1 MSASRRPR
9 EPEFDTVELSA
20 IRKAIGDRTQTSF
33 RDIPQFSLSRLVVVR
48 ELVKARE
55 KLKREG
61 AEPLP
66 TYNDYFLKL
75 VATVLPDFPTFNCWY
90 EDEQI
95 KLLRPINIGFVC
107 DTEQG
112 LLLPTVFDADQKSL
126 TEIAEETRELIT
138 QARAGKLRASR
149 QQGAGISLTNIG
161 PTGVDL
167 FHGII
172 SPPQTAILAIGSL
185 TERPVVEQG
194 ELRAAPTVYL
204 TVTLDHRVNDGRQGA
219 LFLAALA
226 ANLGEPELLAS
237 L

>member
-1 MSASRRPR
+1 M
-9 EPEFDTVELSA
+9 
-20 IRKAIGDRTQTSF
+20 RKAIGDRTQTSF
-33 RDIPQFSLSRLVVVR
+33 RDIPQFSVSRLVVVR

-55 KLKREG
+55 KLKV
-61 AEPLP
+61 AEADPMP

-75 VATVLPDFPTFNCWY
+75 VATVLPGFPTFNSWY
-90 EDEQI
+90 EDDQI

-107 DTEQG
+107 DTERG
-112 LLLPTVFDADQKSL
+112 VLLPTVFEVDQKSL
-126 TEIAEETRELIT
+126 TEIAEETRELIE
-138 QARAGKLRASR
+138 QARAAKLRASR
-149 QQGAGISLTNIG
+149 QQGAGLTLTNMG

-185 TERPVVEQG
+185 AERPVVE
-194 ELRAAPTVYL
+194 EREVRAAPTMYL

-226 ANLGEPELLAS
+226 ERLGEAELLAS